1 VTTVPI
7 LQKAAGDLG
16 LTFNGVLERPKGQV
30 LKLRPVRIGLAD
42 VDGGSVPSGWTRWL
56 LERYEF
62 PFTVIDL
69 QRRDARTLTATYDV
83 LILADDLMPERMP
96 ALKPFVE
103 QGGTLVAMGGSTSV
117 ATLFGL
123 PVSRAPVLPREKY
136 YVPGSLLRVSVDN
149 TSPLGYGF
157 EKEVDVFFDNSPV
170 FRLDADAAA
179 RGVTPVAWFAS
190 PTPLRSGW
198 AWGQAY
204 LNGTVAVVDAAMGKG
219 RVLLFGPQVA
229 FRAQSHGT
237 FKFLFNGI
245 YYGSATAV
253 RLTN

>member
-1 VTTVPI
+1 M
-7 LQKAAGDLG
+7 
-16 LTFNGVLERPKGQV
+16 
-30 LKLRPVRIGLAD
+30 
-42 VDGGSVPSGWTRWL
+42 RWL

-62 PFTVIDL
+62 PFTVVDPL
-69 QRRDARTLTATYDV
+69 RFDAAALAASYDV
-83 LILADDLMPERMP
+83 LIFSDDLMPERMP
-96 ALKPFVE
+96 ALRPFVE
-103 QGGTLVAMGGSTSV
+103 QGGTLVAIGGSTAV
-117 ATLFGL
+117 ASTFGL
-123 PVSRAPVLPREKY
+123 PVSKAVVLPREKY
-136 YVPGSLLRVSVDN
+136 YVPGSVLRVSVD
-149 TSPLGYGF
+149 TSSPLAYGL

-170 FRLDADAAA
+170 FRLDADAVS

-190 PTPLRSGW
+190 PAPLRSGW

-245 YYGSATAV
+245 YYGSATPA
-253 RLTN
+253 RLID